1 MRVDFHMYQIR
12 KFCLIGMVLLLT
24 VVAIPRIASA
34 RIPRNV
40 TLELEQ
46 RLIPANRTGDLR
58 QVIASG
64 SAIVNQ
70 VGDPVIT
77 EIDAFLASED
87 LPRLYVLLAE
97 SRFTLMMAQQQ
108 NIRQPTPKEMIFI
121 APHFQQR
128 VDAIIQGSLRPPIMQ
143 QGAQSPTTLAE
154 YKTALWDLHVYR
166 NELANV
172 ERINLIFGR
181 TIQSIIEQ
189 EKQPPAQKNLISL
202 DFEAAHQRILRE
214 NKIRFET
221 ELHLRESRIHLASS
235 IIGTENS
242 LQRKLA
248 VAFAMDQDIK
258 LIEEYGKR
266 QLAGEHHNVV
276 LPELAPL
283 KQTFTES
290 QQTDPLLFKKAEHLY
305 TGIHWWMRGRYG
317 KGIAANGLLKGAH
330 VKEKPQLGFAIQMP
344 RETPVAQNPFA
355 TTGQDAA
362 PYVAR
367 RHDHIWSWENGGI
380 SYEKSSVSVVAQSKY
395 FH

>member
-1 MRVDFHMYQIR
+1 MQQVW
-12 KFCLIGMVLLLT
+12 KFCPLGMILLLIA
-24 VVAIPRIASA
+24 VAIPRCESAS
-34 RIPRNV
+34 IPRNV

-70 VGDPVIT
+70 VGSPVIT
-77 EIDAFLASED
+77 EIDAFLASND
-87 LPRLYVLLAE
+87 LPKLHVLLAE

-108 NIRQPTPKEMIFI
+108 SIQQPTPREMLFI

-128 VDAIIQGSLRPPIMQ
+128 VDAVIQGSLRPPIMQ
-143 QGAQSPTTLAE
+143 PGAKSPTTLAE

-172 ERINLIFGR
+172 ERISLIFGR
-181 TIQSIIEQ
+181 TIQSIIDQ
-189 EKQPPAQKNLISL
+189 GKQPAAQKNLISF
-202 DFEAAHQRILRE
+202 DFEAANQRILLE
-214 NKIRFET
+214 NKLRFET
-221 ELHLRESRIHLASS
+221 ELHLRESRIHLAGG
-235 IIGTENS
+235 IIRTENS
-242 LQRKLA
+242 MQQKLTA
-248 VAFAMDQDIK
+248 AFAMDQDIK
-258 LIEEYGKR
+258 LIQEYGKR
-266 QLAGEHHNVV
+266 QLAGEHRDII

-290 QQTDPLLFKKAEHLY
+290 QRTDPLLFKKAEHLF

-317 KGIAANGLLKGAH
+317 KGIAANGLLKGSH

-344 RETPVAQNPFA
+344 RETPIAKNPFA

-380 SYEKSSVSVVAQSKY
+380 SYEKSTVNVVAQSKY